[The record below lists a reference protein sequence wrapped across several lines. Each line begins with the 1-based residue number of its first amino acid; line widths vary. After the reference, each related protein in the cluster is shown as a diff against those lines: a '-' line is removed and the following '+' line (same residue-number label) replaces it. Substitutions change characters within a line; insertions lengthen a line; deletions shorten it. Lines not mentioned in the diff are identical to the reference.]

1 MKKCASCGSEVSES
15 SVLCPICGGFTEK
28 MEENAAEN
36 IIEKNISQGSDN
48 AITDINELLKDD
60 IKSDIPT
67 PEPDLKNSDDVQKE
81 NIQNENNKIPEII
94 SETKPESKPEPET
107 AKVQQPEIKEP
118 EKEKKP
124 ENSSYTSYSVPD
136 GKSNKKNTKTPIWLI
151 ILLILLILAICVVCA
166 VMIVKYFIAENGNA
180 EVQTENTTTI
190 SSEVAAENESD
201 EEISET
207 AETVEN
213 ETESASY
220 AELDTSDTVQ
230 IVETL
235 KNTVSQKYSDVTLVY
250 DESKDVYTINIYDAK
265 VTEKILT
272 IQNTSDENNEYD
284 TLTSELTD
292 ECKSC
297 RNMILSTGLQSG
309 VTLNIINP
317 QDSQTLMTIVNGTIE
332 YSMIHKAD

>member
-36 IIEKNISQGSDN
+36 IIEKNISQGSDD

-60 IKSDIPT
+60 IKSDIPES
-67 PEPDLKNSDDVQKE
+67 EPNLENSDDVPKE
-81 NIQNENNKIPEII
+81 NIQNENNKISEII
-94 SETKPESKPEPET
+94 SETKQEPKPET
-107 AKVQQPEIKEP
+107 VKVQQPEIKKAET
-118 EKEKKP
+118 EKKP

-136 GKSNKKNTKTPIWLI
+136 GKSNKTNKKTPIWLI

-166 VMIVKYFIAENGNA
+166 VMIVKYFISENENA
-180 EVQTENTTTI
+180 EVQTENTTAI
-190 SSEVAAENESD
+190 SSEVATENESD

-317 QDSQTLMTIVNGTIE
+317 QDSQTLITIVNGSIE

>member
-1 MKKCASCGSEVSES
+1 MLFRS
-15 SVLCPICGGFTEK
+15 
-28 MEENAAEN
+28 
-36 IIEKNISQGSDN
+36 
-48 AITDINELLKDD
+48 D
-60 IKSDIPT
+60 IKSDIPKS
-67 PEPDLKNSDDVQKE
+67 EPNSENSDDIPKE
-81 NIQNENNKIPEII
+81 NIQNEDNKIPEII
-94 SETKPESKPEPET
+94 SETKQEPKPET
-107 AKVQQPEIKEP
+107 VKVQQPEIKEL
-118 EKEKKP
+118 KTEKKS

-136 GKSNKKNTKTPIWLI
+136 GKSNKTNKKTPIWLI

-166 VMIVKYFIAENGNA
+166 VMIVKYFISENENA
-180 EVQTENTTTI
+180 EVQTENTTAI
-190 SSEVAAENESD
+190 SSKVATENESD

-250 DESKDVYTINIYDAK
+250 DESKDIYTINIYDAK

-284 TLTSELTD
+284 PLTSELTD

-317 QDSQTLMTIVNGTIE
+317 QDSQTLITIVNGSIE

>member
-36 IIEKNISQGSDN
+36 IIEKNISQGSCD

-60 IKSDIPT
+60 IKSDIPK
-67 PEPDLKNSDDVQKE
+67 PESNSDDVPKE
-81 NIQNENNKIPEII
+81 NIQNEDNKIPEII
-94 SETKPESKPEPET
+94 SETKQEPKPET
-107 AKVQQPEIKEP
+107 VKVQQPEIKEP
-118 EKEKKP
+118 KTEKKP
-124 ENSSYTSYSVPD
+124 ENSSYTSYSIPD
-136 GKSNKKNTKTPIWLI
+136 GKSDKKNKKTPIWLI

-166 VMIVKYFIAENGNA
+166 VMIVKYFISENENA
-180 EVQTENTTTI
+180 EIQTENTTAI
-190 SSEVAAENESD
+190 SSEVATENESD

>member
-36 IIEKNISQGSDN
+36 IIEKNISQGSGD

-60 IKSDIPT
+60 IKSDIPK
-67 PEPDLKNSDDVQKE
+67 PESNSDDIPKE
-81 NIQNENNKIPEII
+81 NIQNEDNKIPEII
-94 SETKPESKPEPET
+94 SETKQEPKPET
-107 AKVQQPEIKEP
+107 VKVQQPEIKEL
-118 EKEKKP
+118 KTEKKS
-124 ENSSYTSYSVPD
+124 ENSSYTLYSVPD
-136 GKSNKKNTKTPIWLI
+136 GKSNKTNKKTPIWLI

-166 VMIVKYFIAENGNA
+166 VMIVKYFISENENA
-180 EVQTENTTTI
+180 EVQTENTTAI
-190 SSEVAAENESD
+190 SSKVATENESD

-213 ETESASY
+213 ETESDSY

-250 DESKDVYTINIYDAK
+250 DESKDIYTINIYDAK

-317 QDSQTLMTIVNGTIE
+317 QDSQTLITIVNGSIE